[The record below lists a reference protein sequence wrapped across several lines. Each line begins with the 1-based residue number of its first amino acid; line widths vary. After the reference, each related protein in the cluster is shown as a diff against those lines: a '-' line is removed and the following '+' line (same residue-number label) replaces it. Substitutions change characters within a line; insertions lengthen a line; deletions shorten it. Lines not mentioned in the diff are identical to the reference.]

1 MGLVTP
7 DFGLLFWMAL
17 SFLIVLFILKKF
29 AWKPI
34 LHMIKDREKTIE
46 ESLNS
51 AQNAKLE
58 MLQLKEQNEKILAT
72 ARAERDI
79 LLKEA
84 KETKDKIVRSSELE
98 AKQRANKIIE
108 DAQIEIENHKNKAIA
123 EIKDKVTELS
133 VQIAE
138 KILKKELYPESKQTD
153 FLNSLINETKLN

>member
-7 DFGLLFWMAL
+7 DFGLLFWMSL
-17 SFLIVLFILKKF
+17 SFLIVLLLLKAF

-34 LHMIKDREKTIE
+34 LQMIKTREKTIE

-51 AQNAKLE
+51 AENAKLE
-58 MLQLKEQNEKILAT
+58 MKQLQAKNEQIIAE
-72 ARAERDI
+72 ARAERDL

-84 KETKDKIVRSSELE
+84 KETKERIVKASETE
-98 AKQRANKIIE
+98 AKEKANKIIE
-108 DAQIEIENHKNKAIA
+108 DAYLEIENQKNKAIS

-138 KILKKELYPESKQTD
+138 KILKNELSSASKQSEYLD
-153 FLNSLINETKLN
+153 SLIKETKLN

>member
-34 LHMIKDREKTIE
+34 MQIIKDREKTIE

-58 MLQLKEQNEKILAT
+58 MLQLKEQNEKILAA
-72 ARAERDI
+72 ARLERDV
-79 LLKEA
+79 LLREA
-84 KETKDKIVRSSELE
+84 KETKDKIVRSSEIE

-108 DAQIEIENHKNKAIA
+108 DAQIEIENQKNKAIA
-123 EIKDKVTELS
+123 EIKDKVAELS

-138 KILKKELYPESKQTD
+138 KILKKELASDSKQTE